1 MLLAIFFGVPN
12 KTFIYW
18 GSVIPIKNKGC
29 YFILVIDNEI
39 QPPLLALEY
48 EASSLN
54 LSRILVIVS
63 SYHLTVI
70 QQPM

>member
-1 MLLAIFFGVPN
+1 M
-12 KTFIYW
+12 
-18 GSVIPIKNKGC
+18 
-29 YFILVIDNEI
+29 IDNEV
-39 QPPLLALEY
+39 QPLLLALEY

-63 SYHLTVI
+63 SYHLTVV